1 MSADPTRVAARFLKA
16 KHPLDGVR
24 RHTLMP
30 ANIAR
35 RIPKMRGQEDV
46 DDPIVYLKLFSPY
59 SGARWLITEFDG
71 RDEMFGWA
79 ELHPGGGELG
89 YMSLRE
95 LEGLN
100 RRGLPLVERDMY
112 WGNPRP
118 LSKAKRD

>member
-1 MSADPTRVAARFLKA
+1 
-16 KHPLDGVR
+16 
-24 RHTLMP
+24 
-30 ANIAR
+30 
-35 RIPKMRGQEDV
+35 
-46 DDPIVYLKLFSPY
+46 
-59 SGARWLITEFDG
+59 
-71 RDEMFGWA
+71 
-79 ELHPGGGELG
+79 LHPGGGELG